1 MITIKEAK
9 KEAPRSNP
17 SCLIIYYYH
26 KKEEKMMDEI
36 MKALKALDVTGIVST
51 KHITIDRIAVYVDG
65 EYFGTWDTNRK
76 TFVD

>member
-1 MITIKEAK
+1 
-9 KEAPRSNP
+9 
-17 SCLIIYYYH
+17 
-26 KKEEKMMDEI
+26 MMDEI